1 MKSKNRFLL
10 ALFELSKIKYMF
22 SFNSLGILRTS
33 ELIEQSSTNLFS
45 SFPRKC
51 LDDVVGKSDSEE
63 PVGSSVSCDKSD
75 YF

>member
-1 MKSKNRFLL
+1 
-10 ALFELSKIKYMF
+10 MF
-22 SFNSLGILRTS
+22 SFSPLGILGS
-33 ELIEQSSTNLFS
+33 NELIEQSSMNLIS

>member
-1 MKSKNRFLL
+1 
-10 ALFELSKIKYMF
+10 MF
-22 SFNSLGILRTS
+22 SFSPLGILGS
-33 ELIEQSSTNLFS
+33 NELIEQSSMNLIS

-51 LDDVVGKSDSEE
+51 LDDVVDDSEE